1 MRKANKEIMDRTI
14 IDGLLRTC
22 PVGRFVTNGKDGF
35 PIAKPVNFSY
45 LDGRI
50 YFHSA
55 QEGEKIEDIKRDDRV
70 CFETDLSIAFV
81 RAKNQPCEASYL
93 YRSVIVKGRASLVT
107 DAQERTAAF
116 RCLMEKYQ
124 PDGGYGAYLQEKLG
138 ITAIVRIEVQEMT
151 GKEDLGKG
159 EHRRIVLDAL
169 ERGLPLPLA
178 L

>member
-1 MRKANKEIMDRTI
+1 MRKANKEITDRPVI
-14 IDGLLRTC
+14 EGLLRTC
-22 PVGRFVTNGKDGF
+22 PVGRFVTNGRDGF

-70 CFETDLSIAFV
+70 CFETDLPLAFI
-81 RAKNQPCEASYL
+81 RARNQPCEASYL
-93 YRSVIVKGRASLVT
+93 YRSVIIKGRASLVT
-107 DAQERTAAF
+107 EAQERAAAF
-116 RCLMEKYQ
+116 RSLMEKYQ
-124 PDGGYGAYLQEKLG
+124 PDGGYGAYLREKLG
-138 ITAIVRIEVQEMT
+138 VTAIVRIEVLEMT

-159 EHRRIVLDAL
+159 ELRSIVLDAL
-169 ERGLPLPLA
+169 ERGRPLPLS